1 VTKFWSRSV
10 SGCGSIISIY
20 RATRMHS
27 ADYAIT
33 RRLSV
38 SLSVRLSDTRWYSVN
53 TAEYILKIV
62 LPSGSRT
69 ILVLLYQTIWQ
80 YSDGDPFNGGV
91 ECNGGYKKSRF
102 LTNISLYLRNDAW
115 KANMKPYTGFRMV
128 PFPMTLSDP

>member
-1 VTKFWSRSV
+1 
-10 SGCGSIISIY
+10 
-20 RATRMHS
+20 MHS

-38 SLSVRLSDTRWYSVN
+38 SLSVRLSDTRWYFVN

-91 ECNGGYKKSRF
+91 ECNGGIKNRDF
-102 LTNISLYLRNDAW
+102 
-115 KANMKPYTGFRMV
+115 
-128 PFPMTLSDP
+128 